1 MVRVWQDTYV
11 INSLLSFPPLPLPSI
26 HCSFRNLKSSMGLSS
41 IAEDTMHL
49 VLHTHNT
56 YDLGQWAACQDKMS
70 VKVYKRHSHVDDS
83 QQLSN

>member
-1 MVRVWQDTYV
+1 
-11 INSLLSFPPLPLPSI
+11 
-26 HCSFRNLKSSMGLSS
+26 MGLSS

-83 QQLSN
+83 QQLSNWMQNPFFNKREVMTET